1 MSKAEQDFKDLTGEG
16 ENKDNDASKEFDDAS
31 KGIDDIKS
39 SIDSV
44 KDQISDLIINN
55 SDTIDNY
62 GKLGFKIVFSVL
74 VVVDAGIAAT
84 MLLLCF
90 CSGKKCSTCCCFKC
104 AFRILLHVLWNV
116 LAFLMF
122 LTFLIG
128 FLFTLIGTIGKDF
141 VQVLSFIISEENL
154 GKTNQDEIILLGD
167 AAGKLNTCINGNGE
181 ISNELGINFDNMD
194 ILNELYE
201 TERKLIE
208 IEESMNVL
216 KNQKIAY
223 NNYSNILDNR
233 ALYSNLKFGLKE
245 IGRTNLITL
254 EEKLN
259 ELNSVTQREVNERWG
274 FDCSTPTTCGSSSNC
289 EFSPEQICLNL
300 EDNTCKSTSIIHN
313 ADPTQN
319 SVVNPSPI
327 QNRYS
332 LCDRINTISNS
343 NGPIINSIIY
353 MQETANKDIDTVS
366 TPESNKYIKG
376 AIELINGA
384 YDTFLNI
391 QIRSV
396 HNFRMAIH
404 SLTGIFSGLI
414 SPESPLS
421 DFLNCKFIGK
431 NIKVVLKFLE
441 SSLGGNFYSV
451 GICLLIAGFS
461 LAISIIF
468 TILLIIILN
477 ESSKSK

>member
-1 MSKAEQDFKDLTGEG
+1 
-16 ENKDNDASKEFDDAS
+16 
-31 KGIDDIKS
+31 
-39 SIDSV
+39 
-44 KDQISDLIINN
+44 
-55 SDTIDNY
+55 
-62 GKLGFKIVFSVL
+62 
-74 VVVDAGIAAT
+74 

-154 GKTNQDEIILLGD
+154 GKENQDEIILLGD
-167 AAGKLNTCINGNGE
+167 AAGKLNTCINGDGK

-274 FDCSTPTTCGSSSNC
+274 FDCSTPTTCSSDFNC
-289 EFSPEQICLNL
+289 ELSTEQICLNL
-300 EDNTCKSTSIIHN
+300 KDTSCKSSSIT
-313 ADPTQN
+313 D
-319 SVVNPSPI
+319 SSPI
-327 QNRYS
+327 KERYNS
-332 LCDRINTISNS
+332 CDRINTISNS
-343 NGPIINSIIY
+343 NGSIINSIIY
-353 MQETANKDIDTVS
+353 MQETANKDIDTES

-441 SSLGGNFYSV
+441 SSLGGNFYSA

>member
-1 MSKAEQDFKDLTGEG
+1 
-16 ENKDNDASKEFDDAS
+16 
-31 KGIDDIKS
+31 
-39 SIDSV
+39 
-44 KDQISDLIINN
+44 
-55 SDTIDNY
+55 
-62 GKLGFKIVFSVL
+62 
-74 VVVDAGIAAT
+74 

-128 FLFTLIGTIGKDF
+128 FLFTLIGTIEKDF

-274 FDCSTPTTCGSSSNC
+274 FDCSTPTTCDSTSNC

-300 EDNTCKSTSIIHN
+300 EDSNCKSTSITHG
-313 ADPTQN
+313 ADSTQN
-319 SVVNPSPI
+319 SVVNPSII

-332 LCDRINTISNS
+332 RCSSINTISNS

-353 MQETANKDIDTVS
+353 MQETANKDIGTGS
-366 TPESNKYIKG
+366 APESNKYIKG
-376 AIELINGA
+376 AIKLINGA
-384 YDTFLNI
+384 YDTF
-391 QIRSV
+391 
-396 HNFRMAIH
+396 
-404 SLTGIFSGLI
+404 
-414 SPESPLS
+414 
-421 DFLNCKFIGK
+421 
-431 NIKVVLKFLE
+431 
-441 SSLGGNFYSV
+441 
-451 GICLLIAGFS
+451 
-461 LAISIIF
+461 
-468 TILLIIILN
+468 
-477 ESSKSK
+477 